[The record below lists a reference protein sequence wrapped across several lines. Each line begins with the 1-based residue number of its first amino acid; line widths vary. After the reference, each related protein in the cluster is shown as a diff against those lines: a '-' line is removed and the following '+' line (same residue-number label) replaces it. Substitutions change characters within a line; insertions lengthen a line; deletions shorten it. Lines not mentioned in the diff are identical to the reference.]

1 MLNQL
6 LVYHAMMK
14 PCEMLQ
20 FNAQHFTNLCFYIWE
35 IYSSTFNQFRVQH
48 LKYLWFNI
56 ASIYDSTFSNLWSNF
71 ANLWFNI
78 APINGSTLA
87 PTVGTMF
94 HHLVGTFIIRP
105 KKWFNSKFFYSI
117 WAFFR
122 FILRYLVQWSI
133 FSLSKC
139 LRMSHCLRL
148 LRFEVVESKKECV
161 VCNHLYLHRKWVF
174 IGIFMFHSAIILE
187 RSACSYSEIS
197 MYFLFKIL

>member
-1 MLNQL
+1 MIQL
-6 LVYHAMMK
+6 S
-14 PCEMLQ
+14 P
-20 FNAQHFTNLCFYIWE
+20 
-35 IYSSTFNQFRVQH
+35 
-48 LKYLWFNI
+48 
-56 ASIYDSTFSNLWSNF
+56 IYDSNFS
-71 ANLWFNI
+71 NLWFNI
-78 APINGSTLA
+78 TPINGSTLA

-94 HHLVGTFIIRP
+94 HHLMGTFIIRP

-148 LRFEVVESKKECV
+148 LRFEVVESKKKFV

-174 IGIFMFHSAIILE
+174 IGIFMLHSAIILE
-187 RSACSYSEIS
+187 RSACSYQRFQCIFYLKFYKVLISRLLFWHSELLLS
-197 MYFLFKIL
+197 MKSLIWTNLI